1 MRDDRTI
8 LIIDDSPEDCE
19 VYRRFLSRGA
29 DRYHFLEA
37 DCAEEALLIL
47 KDANCDLLLLDFCL
61 PGMDGLEFL
70 EELKQAQPQFNT
82 PIIMLTGH
90 GAESIAV
97 EAMKW
102 GVQDYLMKHHLQAD
116 ALQLAVRNVLQKS
129 SLKAQLSH
137 IRERQ
142 RLTATTALRIRQS
155 LNLEE
160 ILNTAVA
167 EVQQI
172 LRCEQV
178 AIYELSTPGGS
189 DWFHADR
196 WANAPIRAISMFQ
209 DLGTLPISTDS
220 PSKLVAPIVLTTGS
234 AQTTWGVLVAQ
245 QQQQNRHWTEDEQEI
260 MQEVAVQIAIAIQQA
275 ELLQQTQDALART
288 KELSELKSQILAAVS
303 HEYRT
308 PLTAIW
314 AAAST
319 LKLHRQ
325 NLDNDRQQR
334 YLEIIEHKSKR
345 LKQLV
350 DDMLAM
356 QECESHQLPFRP
368 IPMELVPFLAEILQD
383 QQEEAGHKYQ
393 LALDVRGS
401 CKGFR
406 GDPQLLRL
414 LFSNLIANAIKYTPD
429 GGPIQITLSS
439 SRHQISVSVEDPGI
453 GIPTDDQAS
462 MFQQF
467 QRGSNVETIPGLGLG
482 LSIARSCTELHGG
495 TIELISQPGKGT
507 KAIVHLPKKS
517 VPTDETVI
525 ANNHAGRVRRAAREK
540 RD

>member
-1 MRDDRTI
+1 M
-8 LIIDDSPEDCE
+8 
-19 VYRRFLSRGA
+19 
-29 DRYHFLEA
+29 
-37 DCAEEALLIL
+37 
-47 KDANCDLLLLDFCL
+47 
-61 PGMDGLEFL
+61 
-70 EELKQAQPQFNT
+70 
-82 PIIMLTGH
+82 
-90 GAESIAV
+90 
-97 EAMKW
+97 
-102 GVQDYLMKHHLQAD
+102 
-116 ALQLAVRNVLQKS
+116 
-129 SLKAQLSH
+129 
-137 IRERQ
+137 
-142 RLTATTALRIRQS
+142 
-155 LNLEE
+155 
-160 ILNTAVA
+160 
-167 EVQQI
+167 
-172 LRCEQV
+172 
-178 AIYELSTPGGS
+178 
-189 DWFHADR
+189 
-196 WANAPIRAISMFQ
+196 
-209 DLGTLPISTDS
+209 LPIGTG
-220 PSKLVAPIVLTTGS
+220 PQSKLVAPIILTTGS
-234 AQTTWGVLVAQ
+234 AQTTWGVLVAH

-275 ELLQQTQDALART
+275 GLLQQTQDALART
-288 KELSELKSQILAAVS
+288 KELSDLKSQILAAVS

-325 NLDNDRQQR
+325 NLDADRQQR

-393 LALDVRGS
+393 LTLDVRGS

-414 LFSNLIANAIKYTPD
+414 LFGNLIANAIKYTPD

-439 SRHQISVSVEDPGI
+439 SRHQISVVVEDPGI
-453 GIPTDDQAS
+453 GIPTTDQTK

-495 TIELISQPGKGT
+495 TIELISQLNKGT
-507 KAIVHLPKKS
+507 KAIVRLPKKS
-517 VPTDETVI
+517 ITTNGLEAITTN
-525 ANNHAGRVRRAAREK
+525 AKRVRHRTR
-540 RD
+540 

>member
-19 VYRRFLSRGA
+19 VYRRFLSRGDDCYA
-29 DRYHFLEA
+29 FLEA

-47 KDANCDLLLLDFCL
+47 KDKSCDLLLLDFCL

-70 EELKQAQPQFNT
+70 AELKQTQPQFNI

-90 GAESIAV
+90 GAESVAV
-97 EAMKW
+97 GAMKW

-142 RLTATTALRIRQS
+142 RLIATTALRIRQS

-178 AIYELSTPGGS
+178 AIYEFPADQAIDWQQS
-189 DWFHADR
+189 DC
-196 WANAPIRAISMFQ
+196 WAEATIRASSMVQ
-209 DLGTLPISTDS
+209 DLGMEPLDQTDQS
-220 PSKLVAPIVLTTGS
+220 NLLAPIVLASGA
-234 AQTTWGVLVAQ
+234 AQMTWGVLVAH
-245 QQQQNRHWTEDEQEI
+245 QQQQNRQWTSDEQEI
-260 MQEVAVQIAIAIQQA
+260 IQEVAVQVAIAIQQA
-275 ELLQQTQDALART
+275 GLLQQSQDALNRA
-288 KELSELKSQILAAVS
+288 KELSAFKSQVLAAVS

-319 LKLHRQ
+319 LRLHRQ
-325 NLDNDRQQR
+325 TLDGDRQHR
-334 YLEIIEHKSKR
+334 FLEIIEHKAKR

-350 DDMLAM
+350 DDMLMM
-356 QECESHQLPFRP
+356 QECESNQLLFRP
-368 IPMELVPFLAEILQD
+368 VPVELVPFLTDIVQD
-383 QQEEAGHKYQ
+383 QQEQAGEHYQ
-393 LALDVRGS
+393 LELAIRGS

-414 LFSNLIANAIKYTPD
+414 LFSNLIANAVKYTPN
-429 GGPIQITLSS
+429 GGQIQVTLISNRQQIT
-439 SRHQISVSVEDPGI
+439 VWVEDPGI
-453 GIPTDDQAS
+453 GIPELDRP
-462 MFQQF
+462 MLFQQF
-467 QRGSNVETIPGLGLG
+467 QRGSNVESIPGLGLG
-482 LSIARSCTELHGG
+482 LSIAQSCTEIHGG
-495 TIELISQPGKGT
+495 TIELNNQTSQGT
-507 KAIVHLPKKS
+507 RAIVTLPKKS
-517 VPTDETVI
+517 VPIHEPELS
-525 ANNHAGRVRRAAREK
+525 NSQAGRNRQTLRQHN
-540 RD
+540 